1 LTYFQY
7 IPKIALRAM
16 KKRTEFPFDRARRA
30 PAEEVSAARSAIVA
44 KLGKPRASRGRP
56 PKGAD
61 KYTPVSIRLH
71 PKVVAWAKREA
82 KRRRIRY
89 QTVINEVL
97 LKAAG

>member
-1 LTYFQY
+1 
-7 IPKIALRAM
+7 M

-56 PKGAD
+56 PKSAD

-82 KRRRIRY
+82 KRRRIGY
-89 QTVINEVL
+89 QTVINEAL
-97 LKAAG
+97 LKAEG